1 MEQIKP
7 RVLIFVIA
15 YQAEDTLRSVLDRIP
30 AEVFERYEC
39 EVLVVDDASADD
51 TISIAHDY
59 ARSAKDVPLTVLQ
72 NGVNQGYGG
81 NQKVGYTYAIRHAFD
96 VVVMVH
102 GDGQYAPEEL
112 PRMIAPV
119 AEDRADAVFGS
130 RMMDRFG
137 ALRGGMPL
145 YKYVGNKILTTAQNA
160 LLRTGLSEFHSGY
173 RAYRVEALASM
184 PFLLNSD
191 DFHFDTEIII
201 QLLHGGRRIEEIPIP
216 TYYGDEICRVD
227 GMKYAK
233 NVMVATVESAL
244 HRSGLLY
251 QRRFDSQH
259 VDENDHY
266 DLKLGYTSSHQLAID
281 LVPEGARVVDLG
293 AGPGGVAAELARK
306 GCDVTVVDRVAP
318 KKAPEGVDV
327 VVQDLDDDLQV
338 DLEPYSHVLLLDI
351 IEHLSDPEKFM
362 EELRDRFTFDGKR
375 IVLTTGNVAFVV
387 PRLMLLAGQFNY
399 GKAGILDRTHTRLFT
414 FRSLTQLFED
424 AGLEIEEVRGIPAPI
439 PKAVGDGVVAR
450 ALLRANEALI
460 ELSPSL
466 FSYQIMVV
474 AKSKP
479 SVRHVLED
487 AMERAVASEA
497 ASDARTSS
505 P

>member
-130 RMMDRFG
+130 RMMNRFG

-145 YKYVGNKILTTAQNA
+145 YKYVGNKVLTTAQNA
-160 LLRTGLSEFHSGY
+160 LLRTRLSEFHSGY
-173 RAYRVEALASM
+173 RAYRVEALAAT

-233 NVMVATVESAL
+233 NVMIATVESAL

-251 QRRFDSQH
+251 QRRFDPQPA
-259 VDENDHY
+259 DDNDHY

-281 LVPEGARVVDLG
+281 SIPEGARVVDLG
-293 AGPGGVAAELARK
+293 SGPGGVATELARK
-306 GCDVTVVDRVAP
+306 GCEVTVVDRVAP
-318 KKAPEGVDV
+318 KEVPEGVDV
-327 VVQDLDDDLQV
+327 VVQDLDDDLEV

-351 IEHLSDPEKFM
+351 IEHLRDPEKFM
-362 EELRDRFTFDGKR
+362 EELREHFSFDDKR
-375 IVLTTGNVAFVV
+375 VVLTTGNVAFVI

-414 FRSLTQLFED
+414 FRSLIQLFED

-439 PKAVGDGVVAR
+439 PKAIGDGVLSR
-450 ALLRANEALI
+450 ALLRANEAMI
-460 ELSPSL
+460 DLSPSL

-479 SVRHVLED
+479 SVRYVLED
-487 AMERAVASEA
+487 AMERVVASEA
-497 ASDARTSS
+497 ANEARTPS